1 MVFVAFDTAME
12 GLEDAASCGA
22 MNERLYLEYAATL
35 SQWYD
40 DYNECSDEMDR
51 QDRHVRL
58 EIKRNLHTFSMLV
71 EGMRRLKQ
79 CQDEHLRTTNQWKL
93 SEPLTQTKQCMSGRV
108 PRRDRVTAVW
118 PFAHHPRRPDRAAP
132 PWASSGRSA
141 WPSKSAVTA
150 SY

>member
-79 CQDEHLRTTNQWKL
+79 CQDEHLGSL
-93 SEPLTQTKQCMSGRV
+93 
-108 PRRDRVTAVW
+108 
-118 PFAHHPRRPDRAAP
+118 
-132 PWASSGRSA
+132 
-141 WPSKSAVTA
+141 
-150 SY
+150 